1 MSETT
6 LPLDRWIEWARDER
20 ERYKR
25 LLALAEFGKFKTSE
39 VDGSGHWK
47 DNTHE
52 HIARIKTAIAS
63 LNELI
68 DD

>member
-1 MSETT
+1 MNEKW
-6 LPLDRWIEWARDER
+6 LKWARDQR
-20 ERYKR
+20 EEYKR
-25 LLALAEFGKFKTSE
+25 LLAQAESGKWKTSK

-52 HIARIKTAIAS
+52 HIAQIRSAIAS

-68 DD
+68 GD

>member
-1 MSETT
+1 MN
-6 LPLDRWIEWARDER
+6 DKWIKWARDQRDE
-20 ERYKR
+20 YKR
-25 LLALAEFGKFKTSE
+25 LLALAETGKFRTSE

-52 HIARIKTAIAS
+52 HIARIKATIEA
-63 LNELI
+63 LNKLI

>member
-1 MSETT
+1 MNEK
-6 LPLDRWIEWARDER
+6 WIRWARSQRAEY
-20 ERYKR
+20 ER
-25 LLALAEFGKFKTSE
+25 LLALAVSGKFKTSE

-52 HIARIKTAIAS
+52 HIARIKSAIAS

-68 DD
+68 DAP